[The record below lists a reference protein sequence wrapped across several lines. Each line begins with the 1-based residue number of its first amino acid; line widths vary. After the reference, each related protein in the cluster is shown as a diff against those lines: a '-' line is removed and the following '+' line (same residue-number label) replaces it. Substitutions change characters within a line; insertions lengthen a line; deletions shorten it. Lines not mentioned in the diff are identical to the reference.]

1 MPTRA
6 ATVLFPIRSGLPSF
20 LAFPRKV
27 TGFEKILAEKEI
39 TEKAE

>member
-1 MPTRA
+1 MPPRP
-6 ATVLFPIRSGLPSF
+6 ATALFPIRPGLPSF

-27 TGFEKILAEKEI
+27 TGFGKILAEKEI